1 MILLRRLLYSLLPA
15 LTRLGRWLPASM
27 HPGVR
32 ATRALADL
40 GIDMGVDSDTLS
52 HRIFASYWRSH
63 LLLRHSFE
71 TPLPKIEEYLDC
83 NVQESGAVD
92 MDHIAAMHGGVILAT
107 PHYGAFITACLFAIR
122 KLHGRKRFNVIFND
136 PAITPSNKVYEPLF
150 RRLGCDVTVLYPD
163 RRGTL
168 SALKALKRGEC
179 LAILP
184 DVYLA
189 NDATIAVPFFGRLL
203 RVMAGTAFFASRTGA
218 PIFPVYGIPGS
229 GMKID
234 LLFDQPL
241 VIEGL
246 VDSDDKQTLFNIT
259 AALAERMERQLR
271 AAPEHWHYW
280 ETLGE
285 RSTALGVF
293 RSREELLALAD
304 RRIRSTPSL
313 ARDLPGLLHSWT
325 HLFPS
330 PPERGNRHIH
340 LE

>member
-1 MILLRRLLYSLLPA
+1 MTLLRRRLYDLLPA

-32 ATRALADL
+32 ATRVLADL
-40 GIDMGVDSDTLS
+40 GIDLGVDRATLS
-52 HRIFASYWRSH
+52 DRIFASYWRSH
-63 LLLRHSFE
+63 LLLQHGFDA
-71 TPLPKIEEYLDC
+71 PLPEIEGYLDC
-83 NVQESGAVD
+83 DVQESGVVD
-92 MDHIAAMHGGVILAT
+92 IGRIAAMSGGVILAT
-107 PHYGAFITACLFAIR
+107 PHYGAFITGCLFAIR

-136 PAITPSNKVYEPLF
+136 PAVTPSNEVYEPLF

-218 PIFPVYGIPGS
+218 PIFPAYSIPGP

-241 VIEGL
+241 VIEDF
-246 VDSDDKQTLFNIT
+246 VDPDDKQTLFNVT
-259 AALAERMERQLR
+259 AALAERMERQFR

-280 ETLGE
+280 ATLDE

-293 RSREELLALAD
+293 RSREELLFLAD
-304 RRIRSTPSL
+304 RRIRSIPSL

-325 HLFPS
+325 RL
-330 PPERGNRHIH
+330 
-340 LE
+340 